1 MEEEPTSPAA
11 APAADTGTPSPPPAH
26 PSAGIDGVGGL
37 MSRLREHK
45 IVQWALAYIGAAIT
59 IAHGEELLA
68 HAFSWNEI
76 YARWLLALLLVG
88 FPIAL
93 MIAWYQG
100 HKGLARVTQGEMV
113 IGSILLLVGAVLFVF
128 LVRPPAGQPTE
139 GASAVQATALP
150 ARTTARTLAA
160 SGVPRLAVLP
170 FENLSPDARNAFFTD
185 GLYEEILTAIA
196 NSTPGLEVISRTTM
210 LSYRG
215 KPVTMQTL
223 ARELD
228 CSYVM
233 EGSVRREG
241 DVVRLTLQLIDARND
256 RHVWAQD
263 YDRKLVSAMA
273 LESEVA
279 AAVASQL
286 SQKFGGAAPDPD
298 AATDPL
304 AYDLYLKSKAAA
316 GSVSTYHESEQ
327 LLSQALERDPKFVRA
342 YLQRVVLRTGMFL
355 SNHLGPDDTLPAA
368 RADLATAQKLA
379 PGDPRV
385 TAVAARLAFTEVD
398 YARALTLFQ
407 QAEAAGLADP
417 EVLDWHQTL
426 LFAMGRYPEA
436 VAISRRLADLDPKNE
451 EAQFWAWYMQ
461 MEMHHFPEALR
472 LTDLGIARGADP
484 DGWRGNRAVVLFF
497 AGGDFEP
504 LRAYW
509 ADKFPSVWKTT
520 DEFREQMGSASD
532 QLARQHRF
540 QDLRR
545 LLDSAPE
552 RDWNCHYID
561 WPLTRVGLT
570 PVAESRGWTNLYLGD
585 TAEARRD
592 GQHILEFL
600 ARTPETRWNKWSR
613 LVLRAEAQLFM
624 GDADAANAT
633 AAEAVALTRT
643 TPDVSDQMNAY
654 IRSTQIMAWS
664 GAKEAAVRRLEEL
677 STDVPG
683 LWPGEIGGN
692 PIYSI
697 PLAPLASYRALTARL
712 TAQMRASGLH

>member
-1 MEEEPTSPAA
+1 MIGADGIRTRMAEEPIAPA
-11 APAADTGTPSPPPAH
+11 APAHPP
-26 PSAGIDGVGGL
+26 AGIDGVAGL
-37 MSRLREHK
+37 MARLREHK
-45 IVQWALAYIGAAIT
+45 IVQWALAYVGAAIT

-68 HAFSWNEI
+68 HAFAWNEL

-93 MIAWYQG
+93 TIAWYQG
-100 HKGLARVTQGEMV
+100 HKGLARVTQGELV
-113 IGSILLLVGAVLFVF
+113 IGSILLMVGGVLFVF
-128 LVRPPAGQPTE
+128 LVRAPARHATE
-139 GASAVQATALP
+139 AAAEVQASAGTAP
-150 ARTTARTLAA
+150 TSTGTQRVST
-160 SGVPRLAVLP
+160 VPRLAVLP
-170 FENLSPDARNAFFTD
+170 FENLSPDPKNAFFTD

-196 NSTPGLEVISRTTM
+196 NGTPGLEVISRTTM

-223 ARELD
+223 AHELD

-241 DVVRLTLQLIDARND
+241 DVVRLTLQLIDARSD

-286 SQKFGGAAPDPD
+286 SQKFGGVASDPD

-316 GSVSTYHESEQ
+316 GSFATYHESEQ
-327 LLSQALERDPKFVRA
+327 LLKEALERDPKFVRA
-342 YLQRVVLRTGMFL
+342 YLQRVVLRTDMFL
-355 SNHLGPDDTLPAA
+355 DNHLGPDEALPAA
-368 RADLATAQKLA
+368 HADLATAQQLA

-385 TAVAARLAFTEVD
+385 MAVAARLAFVEMD

-451 EAQFWAWYMQ
+451 EAQAWAQYMQ

-472 LTDLGIARGADP
+472 LTDLGIARGIDP
-484 DGWRGNRAVVLFF
+484 DGWRESRAVVLFF

-509 ADKFPSVWKTT
+509 ADKFPSVWKTAA
-520 DEFREQMGSASD
+520 EVRQQIGSAAD
-532 QLARQHRF
+532 QLSRQHRF

-545 LLDSAPE
+545 LLDSAPAQE
-552 RDWNCHYID
+552 WNCLYID
-561 WPLTRVGLT
+561 WPVTRVGLT
-570 PVAESRGWTNLYLGD
+570 PVAVARGWNNLFLGD

-600 ARTPETRWNKWSR
+600 ARTPENRWNKWYR

-624 GDADAANAT
+624 GDAHAANVT

-643 TPDVSDQMNAY
+643 MPDVSDQMNAY
-654 IRSTQIMAWS
+654 VISTQIMAWS
-664 GAKEAAVRRLEEL
+664 GSKEEAVRRLEDL
-677 STDVPG
+677 STSIPG

-692 PIYSI
+692 PVYSI
-697 PLAPLASYRALTARL
+697 PLASLASYKALTARL
-712 TAQMRASGLH
+712 TAQMQASGLQ